1 MNRKRMLV
9 ICTLLLALSMGQS
22 STWGSRANAAALA
35 PERALQ
41 VQDNEASKDDDDL
54 LRTLGISSDEQ
65 LYDAL
70 YNGQTLADIAQAHNQ
85 DAQAIVDLQ
94 VAQLTEQLDQRL
106 ANNSI
111 TPEQYQAHK
120 AELTQVVAKS
130 VFGL

>member
-9 ICTLLLALSMGQS
+9 ICTLLLALSIGQS

-35 PERALQ
+35 PERALH
-41 VQDNEASKDDDDL
+41 VQDNEASKDDDL
-54 LRTLGISSDEQ
+54 LKALGISSDEQ

-70 YNGQTLADIAQAHNQ
+70 YNGQTLADIAQTHNQ

-106 ANNSI
+106 ANKNI

>member
-1 MNRKRMLV
+1 MNRKRMMV
-9 ICTLLLALSMGQS
+9 ICTLLLALSIGQS
-22 STWGSRANAAALA
+22 STWGSRANASAVA

-41 VQDNEASKDDDDL
+41 IQDDKTSKDDEL
-54 LRTLGISSDEQ
+54 LNTLGVSSDEQ

-70 YNGQTLADIAQAHNQ
+70 YNGHTLADIAQKNER
-85 DAQAIVDLQ
+85 DAQAVVDFQ

-106 ANNSI
+106 ADKSI
-111 TPEQYQAHK
+111 TPEQYKAHK

>member
-9 ICTLLLALSMGQS
+9 ICTLLLALSIGQS

-35 PERALQ
+35 PERALH
-41 VQDNEASKDDDDL
+41 VQDNEASKDDDL
-54 LRTLGISSDEQ
+54 LKALGISSDEQ

-70 YNGQTLADIAQAHNQ
+70 YNGQTLADIAQTHNQ

-106 ANNSI
+106 ANKSI
-111 TPEQYQAHK
+111 TLEQYQAHK
-120 AELTQVVAKS
+120 VELTQVVAKS

>member
-9 ICTLLLALSMGQS
+9 ICTLLLALSIGQS

-35 PERALQ
+35 PERALH
-41 VQDNEASKDDDDL
+41 VQDNEASKDDDL
-54 LRTLGISSDEQ
+54 LKALGISSDEQ

-70 YNGQTLADIAQAHNQ
+70 YNGQTLADIAQTHNQ
-85 DAQAIVDLQ
+85 DSQAIVDLQ

-106 ANNSI
+106 ANKSI
-111 TPEQYQAHK
+111 TLEQYQAHK

>member
-9 ICTLLLALSMGQS
+9 ICTLLLALSIGQS
-22 STWGSRANAAALA
+22 STWGSRTNAAALA
-35 PERALQ
+35 PERALH
-41 VQDNEASKDDDDL
+41 VQDNEASKDDDL
-54 LRTLGISSDEQ
+54 LKTLGISSDEQ

-70 YNGQTLADIAQAHNQ
+70 YNGQTLADIAQTNNQ

-106 ANNSI
+106 ANKSI
-111 TPEQYQAHK
+111 TLEQYQAHK

>member
-9 ICTLLLALSMGQS
+9 ICTLLLALSIGQS

-35 PERALQ
+35 PERALH
-41 VQDNEASKDDDDL
+41 VQDNEASKDDDL
-54 LRTLGISSDEQ
+54 LKTLGISSDEQ

-70 YNGQTLADIAQAHNQ
+70 YNGQTLADIAQTHNQ

-106 ANNSI
+106 ANKSI
-111 TPEQYQAHK
+111 TLEQYQAHK

>member
-9 ICTLLLALSMGQS
+9 ICTLLLALSIGQS
-22 STWGSRANAAALA
+22 STWGGRANAAALA
-35 PERALQ
+35 PERALH
-41 VQDNEASKDDDDL
+41 VQDNEASKDDDL
-54 LRTLGISSDEQ
+54 LKALGISSDEQ

-70 YNGQTLADIAQAHNQ
+70 YNGQTLADIAQTHNQ

-106 ANNSI
+106 ANKSI
-111 TPEQYQAHK
+111 TLEQYQAHK

>member
-9 ICTLLLALSMGQS
+9 ICTLLLALSIGQS

-35 PERALQ
+35 PERALH
-41 VQDNEASKDDDDL
+41 VQDNEASKDDDL
-54 LRTLGISSDEQ
+54 LKALGISSDEQ

-70 YNGQTLADIAQAHNQ
+70 YNGQTLADIAQTNNQ

-106 ANNSI
+106 ANKSI
-111 TPEQYQAHK
+111 TLEQYQAHK

>member
-1 MNRKRMLV
+1 MNRKRMMV
-9 ICTLLLALSMGQS
+9 ICTLLLALSIGQS
-22 STWGSRANAAALA
+22 SIWGSRANAAALA
-35 PERALQ
+35 PDRALQ
-41 VQDNEASKDDDDL
+41 VQDKEASQDDKL
-54 LRTLGISSDEQ
+54 LDTLGISSDEQ

-70 YNGQTLADIAQAHNQ
+70 YNGQTLADIALTNKR
-85 DAQAIVDLQ
+85 DAQAVIDLQ

-111 TPEQYQAHK
+111 TLEQYQAHK

>member
-9 ICTLLLALSMGQS
+9 ICTLLLALSIGQS

-35 PERALQ
+35 PERALH
-41 VQDNEASKDDDDL
+41 VQDNEASKDDDL
-54 LRTLGISSDEQ
+54 LKTLGISSDEQ

-70 YNGQTLADIAQAHNQ
+70 YNGQTLADIAQTNNQ

-106 ANNSI
+106 ANKSI
-111 TPEQYQAHK
+111 TLEQYQAHK

>member
-1 MNRKRMLV
+1 MNRKRIIV
-9 ICTLLLALSMGQS
+9 ICTLLLALSIGQS
-22 STWGSRANAAALA
+22 STWGSRANAATLA
-35 PERALQ
+35 PERAPQ
-41 VQDNEASKDDDDL
+41 VQDNEASKDDEL
-54 LRTLGISSDEQ
+54 LKTLGASSDEQ

-70 YNGQTLADIAQAHNQ
+70 YNGQTLADIAQTNKK
-85 DAQAIVDLQ
+85 DAQAVVDLQ

-106 ANNSI
+106 ANKSI

>member
-1 MNRKRMLV
+1 MNRKRIMV
-9 ICTLLLALSMGQS
+9 ICTLLLALSIGQS
-22 STWGSRANAAALA
+22 STWGNRANAAALA

-41 VQDNEASKDDDDL
+41 VQDNEASKDDEL
-54 LRTLGISSDEQ
+54 LKTLGVSSDEQ

-70 YNGQTLADIAQAHNQ
+70 YNGQTLADIAQTHKR
-85 DAQAIVDLQ
+85 DAQAVVDLQ

-106 ANNSI
+106 ANKSI

-120 AELTQVVAKS
+120 EELTQVVAKS

>member
-9 ICTLLLALSMGQS
+9 ICTLLLALSIGQS

-35 PERALQ
+35 PERALH
-41 VQDNEASKDDDDL
+41 VQDNEASKDDDL
-54 LRTLGISSDEQ
+54 LKALGISSDEQ

-70 YNGQTLADIAQAHNQ
+70 YNGQTLADIAQTHNQ

-106 ANNSI
+106 ANKSI
-111 TPEQYQAHK
+111 TLEQYQAHK